1 MEQQQKHTRGS
12 NVATARRRGR
22 VEVIRQSADLGK
34 FWTPR
39 EVCDVFGVSHP
50 TAVSYL
56 EDAGATEYRFLMQKR
71 AERVSACL
79 SEGLNIRQTSE
90 ALNLTRDQVRHVLEW
105 YIRPAQL
112 EDA

>member
-1 MEQQQKHTRGS
+1 MEQQQKHNRP
-12 NVATARRRGR
+12 NAATARRRGR
-22 VEVIRQSADLGK
+22 VEVIRQSADLGW

-39 EVCDVFGVSHP
+39 RVCEVFRVSHP

-56 EDAGATEYRFLMQKR
+56 DEAGVVEYRSVMQKR
-71 AERVSACL
+71 VERVSACF
-79 SEGLNIRQTSE
+79 SQGLNIRQTSE
-90 ALNLTRDQVRHVLEW
+90 ALNLTRDQVRHALEW